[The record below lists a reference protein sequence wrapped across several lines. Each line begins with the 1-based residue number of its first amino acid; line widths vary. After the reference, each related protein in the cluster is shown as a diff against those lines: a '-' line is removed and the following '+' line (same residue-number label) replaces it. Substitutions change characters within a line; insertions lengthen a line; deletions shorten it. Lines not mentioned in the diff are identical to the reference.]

1 MFTFC
6 KTPTYQSDDNFILN
20 VSDDGR
26 ALTATFSDLVV
37 TVGGSKSPTPIS
49 TRVFNLVLPIKGDG
63 EQVEI
68 EFAIQGFS
76 LTLEGTTASI
86 VSSVNGQ
93 TTVTDIPANSEQSFT
108 HQLKFAAPSAS
119 ECRLSV
125 FLLAGQ
131 DNNSN
136 AEAFLNVL
144 SIDAE
149 FLPRPQ

>member
-1 MFTFC
+1 MFTFG
-6 KTPTYQSDDNFILN
+6 KTPTYQSDGNFILN
-20 VSDDGR
+20 ISNDGR

-49 TRVFNLVLPIKGDG
+49 THVFHLVLPIEGDG
-63 EQVEI
+63 EQIEI
-68 EFAIQGFS
+68 EFAIQGFA

-93 TTVTDIPANSEQSFT
+93 TTVTDFLTNSEQSFT

-125 FLLAGQ
+125 FLLAGR
-131 DNNSN
+131 DKNSN
-136 AEAFLNVL
+136 AEASLNVL